1 MMPMK
6 LFNNAIR
13 KFDILNKLSLNL
25 CKNLENASPVGVS
38 VRSVSNRSKRGLY
51 DGRDVGTGN
60 NVPFSL
66 KKTKRKFKPNVFT
79 KRLYSEILDEMIRFH
94 VTTGA
99 LRTID
104 KMGGLDEY
112 LLKSDKVT
120 QGEGWRVKHR
130 LLQKIENCE
139 KKGVNV
145 LDQVVFR
152 DEKGNAKKVL

>member
-1 MMPMK
+1 M
-6 LFNNAIR
+6 
-13 KFDILNKLSLNL
+13 
-25 CKNLENASPVGVS
+25 VS
-38 VRSVSNRSKRGLY
+38 TRSVSNRSKRGLY
-51 DGRDVGTGN
+51 DGRDVRSGN

-94 VTTGA
+94 VTAGA

-112 LLKSDKVT
+112 LLKSNKVT

-130 LLQKIENCE
+130 LLQKLENCD
-139 KKGVNV
+139 KKGIPV
-145 LDQVVFR
+145 LEEVVFR
-152 DEKGNAKKVL
+152 DEKGNVKNAE